1 MESFTEAWNLICEYC
16 KTRITEVAYTT
27 WISRIVPVNLDFTQG
42 VAILEVP
49 NEFHLQTINRCYAT
63 LLKEAFEQVFGSGIE
78 IRLCTPDQIERP
90 EEKSGQPAEP
100 ENKGG
105 EDYEYTFDT
114 FIVGSSNKF
123 AHAASMAV
131 ATKPAVLYNPL
142 FIYGNSGLGKTH
154 LLYAIENE
162 IQKRHPEM
170 NIIYIKGEEFTNE
183 LIEAIRRGT
192 TVEFRQKYRKADV
205 LLVDD
210 IQFIAGKDST
220 QEEFFHTFNT
230 LHSARKQIILSS
242 DRPPKDMDILEER
255 IRSRFEWG
263 LMADIQSPDYETRMA
278 ILRKKQEMD
287 GYDVGNDVI
296 EYIAQNVKSNIR
308 ELEGSLNKVIALANL
323 EKREINLELAEK
335 ALIDIISP
343 NEKKIITPDYI
354 INTVAEHFDIT
365 PDDIKGDKRSSKI
378 AHPRQIAMYLCREMT
393 GMNLQRIGEYM
404 GGKDHTTIMYGIRKI
419 ESQIKSS
426 DSIKN
431 TIQLLKKKINPSG

>member
-1 MESFTEAWNLICEYC
+1 
-16 KTRITEVAYTT
+16 
-27 WISRIVPVNLDFTQG
+27 
-42 VAILEVP
+42 
-49 NEFHLQTINRCYAT
+49 
-63 LLKEAFEQVFGSGIE
+63 
-78 IRLCTPDQIERP
+78 
-90 EEKSGQPAEP
+90 
-100 ENKGG
+100 
-105 EDYEYTFDT
+105 
-114 FIVGSSNKF
+114 
-123 AHAASMAV
+123 
-131 ATKPAVLYNPL
+131 
-142 FIYGNSGLGKTH
+142 
-154 LLYAIENE
+154 
-162 IQKRHPEM
+162 
-170 NIIYIKGEEFTNE
+170 
-183 LIEAIRRGT
+183 
-192 TVEFRQKYRKADV
+192 
-205 LLVDD
+205 
-210 IQFIAGKDST
+210 
-220 QEEFFHTFNT
+220 
-230 LHSARKQIILSS
+230 
-242 DRPPKDMDILEER
+242 MDILEER